1 MPNMDEQKAK
11 YILSGGRPRELDADQ
26 EGFHEALGMAE
37 QNPAVRE
44 WMEEQQTLTE
54 TLNAKLNEIPVPVGL
69 KDRILAGESV
79 SRTGV
84 HGSRRSILA
93 LAAIFVGLL
102 SVMIWQFI
110 PSSLGSE
117 KNFAGLRTDM
127 AQFLSDGFSLELQS
141 KYLEKLKDHLSEE
154 HQFVDYVVPEQLAG
168 QNSVGCRIIEW
179 QGSQVALI
187 CFTVDRELVHLM
199 VLPKDQ
205 LLELPEKLLPRQAGE
220 WATDG
225 WQDEKNVYLVAT
237 RGSADFLESVLD
249 GTHSSN

>member
-1 MPNMDEQKAK
+1 MNEQKAK
-11 YILSGGRPRELDADQ
+11 YILSGGQPRELDAHQ
-26 EGFHEALGMAE
+26 EGFEEALDLAE
-37 QNPAVRE
+37 QNRE
-44 WMEEQQTLTE
+44 IRDWMEEQQQLTE
-54 TLNAKLNEIPVPVGL
+54 SLHSKLNEIPVPVGL
-69 KDRILAGESV
+69 KDRILAGEVV
-79 SRTGV
+79 SRTRV

-102 SVMIWQFI
+102 SVMLWQFV
-110 PSSLGSE
+110 PSSLASE

-141 KYLEKLKDHLSEE
+141 KYLEKLKKHLSEE
-154 HQFVDYVVPEQLAG
+154 HQFVDYVVSEHLAV

-199 VLPKDQ
+199 VLPKD
-205 LLELPEKLLPRQAGE
+205 ELIEQPRGLLPRQAGE
-220 WATDG
+220 WATNG

-237 RGSADFLESVLD
+237 RGSPRFLESILN
-249 GTHSSN
+249 GTNPPN